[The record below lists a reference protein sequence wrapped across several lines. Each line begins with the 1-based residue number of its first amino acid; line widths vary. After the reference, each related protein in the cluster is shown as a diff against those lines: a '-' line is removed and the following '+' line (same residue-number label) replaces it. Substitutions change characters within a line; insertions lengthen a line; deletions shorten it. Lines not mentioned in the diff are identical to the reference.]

1 MGFADAGTA
10 LALSAAVGSG
20 AFMLVFTEAFAWL
33 RAPAAHRMRGQDA
46 PRWIWRKLYGLLACP
61 YCTGTWLAL
70 AAVAVYRPV
79 LVSVP
84 GAGPGWSYWPLG
96 YLTSV
101 MAVNGTAMLW
111 VLVVKKAL
119 GK

>member
-1 MGFADAGTA
+1 M
-10 LALSAAVGSG
+10 LSAAVGSG
-20 AFMLVFTEAFAWL
+20 AFMLVYTEAFSWL
-33 RAPAAHRMRGQDA
+33 RAPARKRMLRTPIPGPGWA
-46 PRWIWRKLYGLLACP
+46 WRKLHALLMCA

-70 AAVAVYRPV
+70 AAVGIWRPV

-84 GAGPGWSYWPLG
+84 GVSRGWSYWPLG
-96 YLTSV
+96 YLVSV

-111 VLVVKKAL
+111 VLIVKKAL